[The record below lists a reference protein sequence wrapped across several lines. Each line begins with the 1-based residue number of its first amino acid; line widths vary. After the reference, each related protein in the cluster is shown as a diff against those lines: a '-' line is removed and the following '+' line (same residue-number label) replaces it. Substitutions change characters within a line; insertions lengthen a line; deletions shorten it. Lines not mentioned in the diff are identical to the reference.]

1 MSNVGDS
8 LAGRHFVLLDED
20 QYTVYMMKTLL
31 PTLGAVTFQVCQD
44 VLGAV
49 DALKAAPGLHPIVL
63 VDLEGEQ
70 NLGLTMLKGI
80 RTGLLGLP
88 RGLDVLALAG
98 QSDQTSIV
106 KAQDLDVGA
115 VLARPL
121 SKSALHASC
130 RRLGPGGIE
139 PRPADVY
146 KAVQLPE
153 LNRAFVA
160 DF

>member
-1 MSNVGDS
+1 MSNVADS

-44 VLGAV
+44 VLAAV
-49 DALKAAPGLHPIVL
+49 EALKAAPGPHPIVL
-63 VDLEGEQ
+63 VDLDGEQ

-88 RGLDVLALAG
+88 RGLAVLALAG

-139 PRPADVY
+139 PRSAEVY